1 MGTHQSNRGISLAQ
15 ILSVGLRP
23 LPQTPPISCSQSLQ
37 CLGLLVRGE
46 SRLAT
51 EFDTTR
57 SCLDTPCGGALGD
70 ALPLPTGCDPQ
81 HRDYY
86 LCKLGS
92 RINHR
97 LGQFSEASPG
107 LLHCMEAIH
116 RSEESLVG
124 NGCDSTCISRWLP
137 Y

>member
-1 MGTHQSNRGISLAQ
+1 MRISDW
-15 ILSVGLRP
+15 SSDV
-23 LPQTPPISCSQSLQ
+23 CSSDL
-37 CLGLLVRGE
+37 

-97 LGQFSEASPG
+97 LGQRSEASPG
-107 LLHCMEAIH
+107 LLHCMEDIQQIAGVAGKAICRRH
-116 RSEESLVG
+116 HQHVA
-124 NGCDSTCISRWLP
+124 II
-137 Y
+137 